1 MGSYKE
7 RKDKNGKVVGYSAQI
22 RIKGHRPVCGSFKL
36 TLRKM
41 LGIWTEAKALG
52 VDISFGT
59 QY

>member
-1 MGSYKE
+1 MFSRE
-7 RKDKNGKVVGYSAQI
+7 LASE
-22 RIKGHRPVCGSFKL
+22 L